1 MNAEEK
7 EKKANLLQA
16 GKQTPTTS
24 SLVHAPPSFYE
35 ENKKGEDS
43 GEGEGGVWEEGG
55 GEEPAFKRLEKRLP
69 SSAQLFL
76 SPARLRGA
84 WIGKSCDAAVV
95 VVVVVD
101 VVLNADVVVKLAV
114 AFQEDLGA
122 EKTAAAV
129 GERERERERGRE
141 RAAAEICGRE

>member
-1 MNAEEK
+1 MERGRAVCGRK
-7 EKKANLLQA
+7 
-16 GKQTPTTS
+16 
-24 SLVHAPPSFYE
+24 
-35 ENKKGEDS
+35 
-43 GEGEGGVWEEGG
+43 GG

-129 GERERERERGRE
+129 GEREREREGE
-141 RAAAEICGRE
+141 SSS

>member
-1 MNAEEK
+1 M
-7 EKKANLLQA
+7 
-16 GKQTPTTS
+16 
-24 SLVHAPPSFYE
+24 
-35 ENKKGEDS
+35 
-43 GEGEGGVWEEGG
+43 GGRGG

-95 VVVVVD
+95 VVVD

-129 GERERERERGRE
+129 GEREREREREREGGRE
-141 RAAAEICGRE
+141 QQLKSVAESELRPSVGAVGEK